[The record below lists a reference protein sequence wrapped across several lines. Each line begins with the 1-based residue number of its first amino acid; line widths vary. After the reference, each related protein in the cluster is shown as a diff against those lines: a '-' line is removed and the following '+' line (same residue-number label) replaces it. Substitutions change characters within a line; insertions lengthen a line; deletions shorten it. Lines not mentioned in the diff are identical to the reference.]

1 MPPVLPPDDRPDSD
15 SLPASH
21 RRSRVEGPPSD
32 PARPPETLPEDRVPL
47 SQKLGY
53 GLGSFHDMW
62 GHWLYPGLAFPV
74 FNIYLGM
81 SPAKVSLALFLNRI
95 FDAVWDP
102 VFGWLSDNTR
112 TRFGRRRPYILVG
125 STLAGLALPFLFFV
139 RPGWSDGSYFAFML
153 ASSAIF
159 IPMMCCFYTPYQS
172 LGAELT
178 PDYYER
184 TRVFGYRLA
193 IQKVPELAMFF
204 SSWFTTLA
212 VWTWAKDIPTAL
224 GALLRSAAAWRS
236 GSDGKPDVLLGAQA
250 YFGILGALMVVIG
263 FVVFALVRERYYGK
277 LAQKQEKVAIGTS
290 LYEALKCKPFRVQL
304 AVVLAY
310 QVGTNMVGTLGF
322 YDTVYYVCRGS
333 LAEGSWWTGV
343 MGIAG
348 MILGFLGLPVYGA
361 IAHRL
366 GKIRG
371 MAVVLGSALAVFVGT
386 WWFYD
391 PERRWLQP
399 LASGFI
405 AFTGAGFNMLDGSIG
420 ADIMDYDELESG
432 KRREGAFT
440 ACKSFIMKMGMALG
454 SLASGQILANTGFDA
469 KLGASQSEHALF
481 MIRFLLAAVPVAGIL
496 VALLAIGKLSL
507 SAEAM
512 ADIRRRLEARR
523 GAV

>member
-1 MPPVLPPDDRPDSD
+1 
-15 SLPASH
+15 
-21 RRSRVEGPPSD
+21 
-32 PARPPETLPEDRVPL
+32 
-47 SQKLGY
+47 
-53 GLGSFHDMW
+53 MW

-81 SPAKVSLALFLNRI
+81 SPAKVSLALFLNRF
-95 FDAVWDP
+95 FDAIWDP

-139 RPGWSDGSYFAFML
+139 RPGWSEGSYFAFML
-153 ASSAIF
+153 LSSAVF
-159 IPMMCCFYTPYQS
+159 IPMMSCFYTAYQS

-184 TRVFGYRLA
+184 TRVFAYRMA

-204 SSWFTTLA
+204 SSWFCTLA
-212 VWTWAKDIPTAL
+212 VWTWAKDIPSGLAAL
-224 GALLRSAAAWRS
+224 FTSAAAWRS
-236 GSDGKPDVLLGAQA
+236 GSGGNPNVLLGAQA
-250 YFGILGALMVVIG
+250 YFVILGSVMVVAG

-277 LAQKQEKVAIGTS
+277 LAQKQEKVSIRTT
-290 LYEALKCKPFRVQL
+290 LYEALRCKPFRVQL

-310 QVGTNMVGTLGF
+310 QVGTIMVGTLGL
-322 YDTVYYVCRGS
+322 YDTVYYVCRGN

-366 GKIRG
+366 GKVRG
-371 MAVVLGSALAVFVGT
+371 MTLVLASALVVFVAT
-386 WWFYD
+386 WWLYD
-391 PERRWLQP
+391 PGRRWLQP

-405 AFTGAGFNMLDGSIG
+405 AFTSAGFNMLDGSIA
-420 ADIMDYDELESG
+420 ADIMDYDELQSG

-440 ACKSFIMKMGMALG
+440 ACKSWIMKMGMALG
-454 SLASGQILANTGFDA
+454 TLASGEILANTGFDA

-481 MIRFLLAAVPVAGIL
+481 MIRFLLAAVPVVGIVLAL
-496 VALLAIGKLSL
+496 VAVGNLSL
-507 SAEAM
+507 SAEIM

-523 GAV
+523 GGV